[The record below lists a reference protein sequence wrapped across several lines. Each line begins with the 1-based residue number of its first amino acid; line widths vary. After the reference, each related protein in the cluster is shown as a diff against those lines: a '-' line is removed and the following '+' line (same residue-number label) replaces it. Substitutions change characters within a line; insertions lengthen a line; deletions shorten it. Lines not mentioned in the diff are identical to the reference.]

1 VKHYQLL
8 DDRGQATVLTT
19 FLAAHRGYR
28 RDAVRFPAG
37 MRALA
42 AKGLPAE
49 GVDALRRFWRGFD
62 QALLTHHETEDNVL
76 FPMYKESHPELSREI
91 DTLFEQHHELDEII
105 ATVSGCLDRLPEET
119 AVDPAVA
126 AFDTL
131 EAHIEVHLDL
141 EETHVV
147 PLMLANPPTPP
158 TPPGAAGG
166 GSRGPGG
173 PPGPDLDF
181 AFLGPWLA
189 DGLDDATVTALLEV
203 SPPPFKVDFQENRR
217 RYEAILRGWFDG

>member
-1 VKHYQLL
+1 MKDYRLL

-37 MRALA
+37 MRSLA

-62 QALLTHHETEDNVL
+62 QALLTHHQTEDNVL
-76 FPMYKESHPELSREI
+76 FPMYRKSHPELSAEI
-91 DTLFEQHHELDEII
+91 DALFEQHHELDEII
-105 ATVSGCLDRLPEET
+105 ATISGWLDKLPAAG

-126 AFDTL
+126 AFETL

-147 PLMLANPPTPP
+147 PLMLASPP
-158 TPPGAAGG
+158 TPPGGPRGG
-166 GSRGPGG
+166 GASVPE
-173 PPGPDLDF
+173 DLDF

-189 DGLDDATVTALLEV
+189 DGLDDTTVTALLEV
-203 SPPPFKVDFQENRR
+203 SPPPFKVDFEANRR
-217 RYEAILRGWFDG
+217 RYEAILRAWFDG